1 MATYKEIHGTNIEA
15 VASDPSNPVEGQV
28 WYNSTSNKLKGRA
41 FIGDSIAT
49 GGNYPQSLYQA
60 GSAGTQTAA
69 IGFGGRVPPSS
80 NRTAVA
86 AIYNGTNWTT
96 VNSMNSRRSIF
107 QSSFGTSTSA
117 IGVNGQGPPSPP
129 PAFSTAVE
137 EYNGTNW
144 TEVAS
149 TNTKR
154 RIMSGCGATGT
165 SGLVAGGLNDA
176 AENQVLTETWNGSSW
191 TEVNDLNTAR
201 SQSVGAGTITAAV
214 AAGGTDLVESWN
226 GTNWTAI
233 TASPTALSV
242 GGGTQTAIIANAG
255 SSSDSSVFIYNG
267 SSWATSAA
275 TFSTTHPSGGFSGNP
290 GTAALFFAGSPSSTT
305 NVTSEFNFGTGSTTV
320 TFTGS

>member
-1 MATYKEIHGTNIEA
+1 MTTYKEIKGTQIEA

-28 WYNSTSNKLKGRA
+28 WYNTTTNVLKGQS
-41 FIGDSIAT
+41 FIGDSIST

-69 IGFGGRVPPSS
+69 IGFGGRQAPS
-80 NRTAVA
+80 RTAVA
-86 AIYNGTNWTT
+86 AVYNGTNWTT
-96 VNSMNSRRSIF
+96 VNSMNSQRSVF

-129 PAFSTAVE
+129 PAFSAAVE

-144 TEVAS
+144 SEVAS

-214 AAGGTDLVESWN
+214 AASGDYVESWN

-233 TASPTALSV
+233 TAAPVSLSV

-255 SSSDSSVFIYNG
+255 SAPDTSVFIYNG

-305 NVTSEFNFGTGSTTV
+305 DVTSEFNLGTGSTTV
-320 TFTGS
+320 TFDDS

>member
-1 MATYKEIHGTNIEA
+1 MATYKEIKGTNIE
-15 VASDPSNPVEGQV
+15 VLASDPSNPVEGQV
-28 WYNSTSNKLKGRA
+28 WFNSTSNELKGQI

-69 IGFGGRVPPSS
+69 IGFGGRQAPS
-80 NRTAVA
+80 RTAVA
-86 AIYNGTNWTT
+86 ATYNGTNWTT
-96 VNSMNSRRSIF
+96 VNSMNSQRSVF

-117 IGVNGQGPPSPP
+117 IGVNGQGPPSPS

-144 TEVAS
+144 SEVAS

-176 AENQVLTETWNGSSW
+176 AANQVLTETWNGSSW

-214 AAGGTDLVESWN
+214 AAGGTDSVESWN

-233 TASPTALSV
+233 TASPTALSI
-242 GGGTQTAIIANAG
+242 GGGTQTSVIANAG
-255 SSSDSSVFIYNG
+255 SAPDTSVFIYNG
-267 SSWATSAA
+267 SSWATSVA
-275 TFSTTHPSGGFSGNP
+275 TFSTTHPSGSFSGNP
-290 GTAALFFAGSPSSTT
+290 GTAALFFAGSPSGTT
-305 NVTSEFNFGTGSTTV
+305 NATSEFNLGAGSTSV
-320 TFTGS
+320 TFTDS